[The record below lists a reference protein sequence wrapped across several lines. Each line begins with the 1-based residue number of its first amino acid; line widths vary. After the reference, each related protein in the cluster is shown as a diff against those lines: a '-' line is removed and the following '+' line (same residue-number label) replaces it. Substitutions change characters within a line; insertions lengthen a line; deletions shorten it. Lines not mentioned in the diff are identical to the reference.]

1 MPACRSKAA
10 PSRQQHR
17 GIDPGVL
24 NMRRV
29 YLDYNAST
37 PIDPAVAAFMRPFLA
52 DHFGNP
58 SSGHWAA
65 AAAKVALETARGQVA
80 ALLGCRSGEIV
91 FTSGGSE
98 ANNLALKGV
107 FFAQRDRGDHIVT
120 TRIEHPAIIEPC
132 AFLERLGARVTY
144 LPVDGTG
151 RIDPDDLRRAITPRT
166 ILVSIMHANNEVG
179 TIQPI
184 EDCARIAHERGVLFH
199 TDAAQSVGK
208 VATEVNQLGVDLLSI
223 AGHKAYAPKGVG
235 ALFVRDGV
243 SIEPLL
249 HGAGHEHGRRA
260 GTESVLLAA
269 GLGKACEL
277 ARDLAS
283 MDRLRDR
290 FWEALQKQFGNRV
303 RLNGHPTHRL
313 PNTLNV
319 SFVGRI
325 GAEILER
332 LDGVAASTGSACHSG
347 RIELSPVLEAMGV
360 TPEVGMGAIRF
371 SLGRGTTREGIDVVV
386 ERLSNLLITCE
397 MDGRPVRM

>member
-37 PIDPAVAAFMRPFLA
+37 PIDPAVAAAMRPFLA
-52 DHFGNP
+52 DHYGNP

-65 AAAKVALETARGQVA
+65 AAAKVALETARAQVA
-80 ALLGCRSGEIV
+80 ALLRCRSGEIV

-132 AFLERLGARVTY
+132 GFLERLGARVTY

-184 EDCARIAHERGVLFH
+184 EDCARIAHARGVLFH

-277 ARDLAS
+277 ARDLAP
-283 MDRLRDR
+283 MDRVRALRDR

-325 GAEILER
+325 GAEILDR

-347 RIELSPVLEAMGV
+347 RIELSPVLAAMGV

-371 SLGRGTTREGIDVVV
+371 SLGRGTTREEIDVVV
-386 ERLSNLLITCE
+386 ERLSNLLITA
-397 MDGRPVRM
+397 G